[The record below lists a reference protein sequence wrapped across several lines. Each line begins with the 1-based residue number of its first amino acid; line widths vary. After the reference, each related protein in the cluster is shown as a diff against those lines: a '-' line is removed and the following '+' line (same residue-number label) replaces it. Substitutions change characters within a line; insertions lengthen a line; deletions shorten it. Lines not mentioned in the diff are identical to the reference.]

1 MKKKK
6 TQSKGAS
13 AKPQRQKVV
22 NQITIEYLKRRSKE
36 LDAMAQSIAFE
47 ACSGRAPDLQD
58 AVKAVR
64 AQAMMCEELINYMK
78 GTN

>member
-47 ACSGRAPDLQD
+47 ACSGRA
-58 AVKAVR
+58 
-64 AQAMMCEELINYMK
+64 LIFRMPLRLSVLRL
-78 GTN
+78 